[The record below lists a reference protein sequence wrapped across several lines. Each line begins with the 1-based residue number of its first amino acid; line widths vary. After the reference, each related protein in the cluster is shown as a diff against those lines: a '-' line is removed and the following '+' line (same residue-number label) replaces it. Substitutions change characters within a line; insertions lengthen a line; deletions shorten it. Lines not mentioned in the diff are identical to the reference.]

1 MLSEKPGFHGLSGF
15 PGIRREYLMGNLYA
29 LSGAFLQQWR
39 NVRRTASYA
48 NFIIA
53 GIPNVIILA
62 WIANKSDNPVAITYI
77 AVGAS
82 LMLVWTNAVFRMGWA
97 LSDERWGGLLDVSL
111 VSRTPVIVTMLGKS
125 LALCIFSLLTGAGAF
140 ILILIVSEHAIPI
153 VDLPLAIVSLAI
165 TLFVMICAGF
175 IFCPI
180 TVLVGE
186 PSGLFATVMPFGVA
200 CSGFLYPI
208 GILPAALQVI
218 ARGLPTSWAMESVIM
233 ATTGSGSTWEIVIR
247 WVIALA
253 LAVVYLFITQLL
265 FRLVERR
272 VRVTAALTTF

>member
-1 MLSEKPGFHGLSGF
+1 
-15 PGIRREYLMGNLYA
+15 MGNLYA